1 MSAPLTYGI
10 SAKAKHADCAAFFL
24 NWVATNQAAREID
37 VDGRRLATHGG
48 PTDLAIPPVPRAPL
62 IAADAR
68 RRQGDRQGQR
78 RDGLHRERHRRRS
91 TRKSWTPQLQKLVG
105 GQQTGAGML
114 KAVQA
119 EYEKE
124 LAG

>member
-1 MSAPLTYGI
+1 MAIGGSNP
-10 SAKAKHADCAAFFL
+10 
-24 NWVATNQAAREID
+24 
-37 VDGRRLATHGG
+37 GG
-48 PTDLAIPPVPRAPL
+48 PTNLSIPKVPIPL
-62 IAADAR
+62 ISQTLAAGNVIGKDNGATDFIANAT
-68 RRQGDRQGQR
+68 GGIFAA
-78 RDGLHRERHRRRS
+78 G
-91 TRKSWTPQLQKLVG
+91 WTPQLQEMIG